1 MSQALIASAVRR
13 GVVAETIAIGDLVGG
28 QRRAFVH
35 VHSLALFTLVAGPV
49 APTVE
54 TVPETLIF
62 DLSRLSVARVE
73 YNRIVD
79 GSTMLLTAAQ
89 AVNGSGDKAL
99 VGGVLNDL
107 ADMVAAQGG
116 GIDFGSITTSFCEKL
131 DTAGLLTD
139 PTARAKL
146 LCALSTTI
154 GNPSNAVRGLV

>member
-89 AVNGSGDKAL
+89 AVNGRGDNAL

-107 ADMVAAQGG
+107 AGMVVAPGD
-116 GIDFGSITTSFCEKL
+116 IDFGSITTSFCKKL

-139 PTARAKL
+139 PAARAKL
-146 LCALSTTI
+146 LRALSTTI
-154 GNPSNAVRGLV
+154 GNPSDAVRALV